1 MEEWVSVQ
9 IIPDLLNVRDAL
21 RELDKG
27 GQTKLSRSL
36 STEMLKIGN
45 RVKTQ
50 EQQSI
55 MSTAIVGVK
64 TNNRKR
70 IKRGR
75 ADYQPALRADIA
87 NALQRR
93 NRFTKNEAGVEV
105 RVRNGPLGD
114 RARLPKYF
122 NKGKNRHPLFGDRTQ
137 WFDQVARPA
146 GWWNRVIIANR
157 DQAKRDVQQLIYK
170 YQQIVADALEGKKP
184 H

>member
-21 RELDKG
+21 ARLEKPGPPVLM
-27 GQTKLSRSL
+27 RSL
-36 STEMLKIGN
+36 SKELLKIGKD
-45 RVKTQ
+45 VKTA

-55 MSTAIVGVK
+55 MGTAIVGVK
-64 TNNRKR
+64 KNNQARV
-70 IKRGR
+70 KRGR

-87 NALQRR
+87 KAIQSR
-93 NRFTKNEAGVEV
+93 NRFTKKEAGVEV

-114 RARLPKYF
+114 RARLPKAL
-122 NKGKNRHPLFGDRTQ
+122 NRGKNRHPLFGDRTQ

-146 GWWNRVIIANR
+146 GWWNRVISDKRAG
-157 DQAKRDVQQLIYK
+157 AMRDVQQVIYR
-170 YQQIVADALEGKKP
+170 YQQMVADAMNGKKP

>member
-9 IIPDLLNVRDAL
+9 IIPDLVKVRDAL
-21 RELDKG
+21 RALDNNQ
-27 GQTKLSRSL
+27 QTKLTRQL
-36 STEMLKIGN
+36 STEMLRIGN

-64 TNNRKR
+64 KDNRAR

-75 ADYQPALRADIA
+75 AEYQPALRADIA
-87 NALQRR
+87 NAMQRR
-93 NRFTKNEAGVEV
+93 NRFTKKEAGVEV

-122 NKGKNRHPLFGDRTQ
+122 NRGKNRHPLFGDRKQ

-146 GWWNRVIIANR
+146 GWWNRVILANR
-157 DQAKRDVQQLIYK
+157 DDAKRDVQQLIYK
-170 YQQIVADALEGKKP
+170 YQQIVAAALEGKKP